1 MIIWY
6 ELISTVM
13 ISRILGM
20 TWLKAWEMIWT
31 SCPRNIAT
39 FLGGPSVQKNESSRI
54 QGRWFTWPIENLCG
68 YQNPGTLPNYYKH
81 IPPEIPEFWWIMGIY
96 PIYPLNINMESI
108 LYYIYIYISLSL
120 STTSISLIFSNI
132 CVYLYMTC
140 WIVLTHARSK
150 IRWCSARFR
159 LWSMAWAPH
168 HLSKCFPL
176 AAHPGSIW
184 GRLSLVQIWAL
195 HGSNFLILP
204 VRCSFK
210 EEKKAG
216 RFWAHSPLSV

>member
-1 MIIWY
+1 MSHPGSRVDGLPDLLKIYVAIKTLALCRIITNIFPRRSPNSD
-6 ELISTVM
+6 ELWAFIRF
-13 ISRILGM
+13 IPWIL
-20 TWLKAWEMIWT
+20 IW
-31 SCPRNIAT
+31 N
-39 FLGGPSVQKNESSRI
+39 
-54 QGRWFTWPIENLCG
+54 
-68 YQNPGTLPNYYKH
+68 
-81 IPPEIPEFWWIMGIY
+81 
-96 PIYPLNINMESI
+96 
-108 LYYIYIYISLSL
+108 LYYIIYISLSL